1 MADATYLVPRKS
13 LQPNLPSHS
22 KRIIEKSPKASSNE
36 TEAQYESET
45 TIKASR
51 NNDEESAVA
60 DDMPVEPASN
70 PHQSPFLSA
79 KTDPVKFIGSEDLE
93 RGKGL
98 FIDRKYSEAEQVFRQ
113 IVRGREKA
121 LGKEDK
127 ETLES
132 KHWLAYTLRMQ
143 GQYQEAEVVFRKVV
157 RGREKVLGK
166 EAVESLNSKY
176 WLAQT
181 LYLQGQDQEAEVVF
195 REVLRGRE
203 KVLGKEAVESL
214 DSKYWLA
221 RTLYE
226 QKQYQNAEVV
236 FREVLQGEEKVLGK
250 EAVETLNSKFWLAWT
265 LYRQK

>member
-45 TIKASR
+45 TIKTSR

-79 KTDPVKFIGSEDLE
+79 TTDPVKFIGSEDLE
-93 RGKGL
+93 RGKDL
-98 FIDRKYSEAEQVFRQ
+98 LIDRKYSEAEQVFQQ

-121 LGKEDK
+121 LGKEDEETLESKHWLADTLRKQGKYQEAEVVFREVVRGREKVLGKEDK

-132 KHWLAYTLRMQ
+132 KHWLADTLRMQ
-143 GQYQEAEVVFRKVV
+143 GQYQEAEVVFREVV
-157 RGREKVLGK
+157 RGREKVLGT
-166 EAVESLNSKY
+166 EHPETVESRRLLNKI
-176 WLAQT
+176 
-181 LYLQGQDQEAEVVF
+181 
-195 REVLRGRE
+195 
-203 KVLGKEAVESL
+203 L
-214 DSKYWLA
+214 D
-221 RTLYE
+221 
-226 QKQYQNAEVV
+226 
-236 FREVLQGEEKVLGK
+236 
-250 EAVETLNSKFWLAWT
+250 
-265 LYRQK
+265 

>member
-45 TIKASR
+45 TIKTSR

-79 KTDPVKFIGSEDLE
+79 TTDPVKFIGSEDLE

-98 FIDRKYSEAEQVFRQ
+98 FIDRKYSEAEQVFQQ

-132 KHWLAYTLRMQ
+132 KYWLAQTLYRQ
-143 GQYQEAEVVFRKVV
+143 KQYQEAEVVFREALQ
-157 RGREKVLGK
+157 GQEKVLGE
-166 EAVESLNSKY
+166 EAIETLNSKN
-176 WLAQT
+176 
-181 LYLQGQDQEAEVVF
+181 
-195 REVLRGRE
+195 
-203 KVLGKEAVESL
+203 
-214 DSKYWLA
+214 WLA
-221 RTLYE
+221 RTLCA
-226 QKQYQNAEVV
+226 QKQYQEAKVVSREVV
-236 FREVLQGEEKVLGK
+236 RGQEKVLGT
-250 EAVETLNSKFWLAWT
+250 EHPETVESRRLLNEILVWLEPRNRA
-265 LYRQK
+265 LSLFQVLKRALREI